1 MFRSA
6 YRFIEM
12 VPHGVCQ
19 GADGVVKNEQVFVL
33 VLAESEHQ
41 GVEDERQVG
50 HQLCA
55 SLFLQSGKG
64 TTKEREEN
72 IIQQAVLK
80 EVCMRPTT

>member
-1 MFRSA
+1 
-6 YRFIEM
+6 M
-12 VPHGVCQ
+12 VPHGVCK
-19 GADGVVKNEQVFVL
+19 GSYGVVKNEQVFVL

-50 HQLCA
+50 NQLCA

-64 TTKEREEN
+64 TKKEREEN

-80 EVCMRPTT
+80 EICMHPNT